1 MSVSLT
7 YRPELYLGD
16 SINEKKLDKI
26 LKKLEKKPLFSGLF
40 LITVSRNAS
49 DQLDIFSARQL
60 VQTYY
65 KKFPPH
71 VVGIAGSQE
80 EAVKLVER
88 LVQECL
94 KARGDCALK
103 EYLLC

>member
-1 MSVSLT
+1 MSVLLT
-7 YRPELYLGD
+7 YRTKLYLGD

-26 LKKLEKKPLFSGLF
+26 LKKLENKPLFSGVF

-71 VVGIAGSQE
+71 VVGIAGSHE
-80 EAVKLVER
+80 EAVKLVEQ

>member
-1 MSVSLT
+1 MSISLT

-16 SINEKKLDKI
+16 SINGKKLDKI
-26 LKKLEKKPLFSGLF
+26 MKKLEKKPLFSDVF

-49 DQLDIFSARQL
+49 DQLDIFAARQL

-65 KKFPPH
+65 KKHPPH
-71 VVGIAGSQE
+71 VVGIAGSHE
-80 EAVKLVER
+80 EAVELVEQ